1 MIDDYVEYLQQLN
14 SNLQRKGVETNV
26 TLKESTLQKDVNTLE
41 QYFYYNKVL
50 VTCDSNYKITDVMGY
65 KEKLLYDFLREYFY
79 DNYKEEWLLRSKDIT
94 LQPKEAGKYVRN
106 VSVVSPL
113 EVKVFTES
121 LNLEQPLVI
130 KDDTTFSADELEDD
144 DFVYDYDDAEPEP
157 ESAVALDSKPEIK
170 PLQLNIAPIELTVKE
185 KVDNELKEITPLYK
199 SLMID
204 DDDVDIDYTDEEPK
218 LEDLNLDFGLDD
230 QDDEDE
236 DEPLEYDEYSDSEIA
251 DLLKETDD
259 EIEAYSQPKVI
270 DYRNRK
276 TTQEANKI
284 VELVNKGMTALFA
297 AFC

>member
-1 MIDDYVEYLQQLN
+1 M
-14 SNLQRKGVETNV
+14 
-26 TLKESTLQKDVNTLE
+26 
-41 QYFYYNKVL
+41 
-50 VTCDSNYKITDVMGY
+50 
-65 KEKLLYDFLREYFY
+65 YDFLREYFY
-79 DNYKEEWLLRSKDIT
+79 DNYKEEWVLRSKDIT

-106 VSVVSPL
+106 VTVVSPL

-130 KDDTTFSADELEDD
+130 QDDTTFSADELEDD
-144 DFVYDYDDAEPEP
+144 DFVYDYDDVEP
-157 ESAVALDSKPEIK
+157 ESETEQESKTKEPKIK
-170 PLQLNIAPIELTVKE
+170 PLQLNIEPIELTVKE

-204 DDDVDIDYTDEEPK
+204 DADVDIDYTDSEPK

-230 QDDEDE
+230 ADEDT
-236 DEPLEYDEYSDSEIA
+236 LEYDEYSDSEIA

-270 DYRNRK
+270 DYRSRR
-276 TTQEANKI
+276 TTQEADKI
-284 VELVNKGMTALFA
+284 VELVNKGMSALFA